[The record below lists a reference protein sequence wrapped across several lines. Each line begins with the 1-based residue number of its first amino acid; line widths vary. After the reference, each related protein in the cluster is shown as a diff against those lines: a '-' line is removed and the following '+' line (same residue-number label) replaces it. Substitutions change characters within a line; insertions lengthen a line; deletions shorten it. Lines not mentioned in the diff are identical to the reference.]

1 MIWTRCLNF
10 ESLSKDNLYNRA
22 YVSTNKIDLH
32 CISKHRLLP
41 RHYIISFVFMRLTFA
56 DDIFAFEN
64 KQYKISTNNSC
75 GRNIFLHDKYMIPYI
90 FSNKT
95 LFFLNEKQNA
105 YSIFIQISKKV
116 TLGKL
121 S

>member
-1 MIWTRCLNF
+1 
-10 ESLSKDNLYNRA
+10 
-22 YVSTNKIDLH
+22 
-32 CISKHRLLP
+32 
-41 RHYIISFVFMRLTFA
+41 MRLTFA

-95 LFFLNEKQNA
+95 KWNEKMKNKMPTA
-105 YSIFIQISKKV
+105 FSFR
-116 TLGKL
+116 
-121 S
+121 